1 MPELCSVDTHIK
13 VSMSNADHGNN
24 SREQLAKEMAI
35 PESAVQT
42 EFQYLYFMFTEV
54 ETSEQTGQDPLH
66 EVQSLEGVYN
76 GTHFLE
82 ARIRGMETDFTC
94 THRLLS

>member
-13 VSMSNADHGNN
+13 ASMSNADPASN

-35 PESAVQT
+35 PESPVQT
-42 EFQYLYFMFTEV
+42 KFQDLYFMFTED

-66 EVQSLEGVYN
+66 EVQSLEGAYN
-76 GTHFLE
+76 GTHLTRCYFSE
-82 ARIRGMETDFTC
+82 ARI
-94 THRLLS
+94 

>member
-1 MPELCSVDTHIK
+1 
-13 VSMSNADHGNN
+13 MSNADPGSN
-24 SREQLAKEMAI
+24 SREQLAKEMVI

-42 EFQYLYFMFTEV
+42 EFQDLYFMFTED

-66 EVQSLEGVYN
+66 EVQSLESAYN
-76 GTHFLE
+76 GNHFSE
-82 ARIRGMETDFTC
+82 ARIQGMETDFTC